1 MQLPFSTLPA
11 PRTHRVDARF
21 VPSGCP
27 NPTCGTRSGADFDYA
42 CAGTYQRACD
52 LRIVQRYR
60 CLVCRSRFSSQAF
73 RVDYRLRK
81 PWLPLAVFQGL
92 VAKTSLRQ
100 IARSLGCKLDTVLN
114 HLRLVGQRGHELH
127 TLFLARCAAERGGL
141 AGTFQLDEL
150 ETFERSRRLGPL
162 TVPVLVH
169 GETWFVVAT
178 ATGTLPARGRLS
190 QFERIRKERWESQ
203 HGKRT
208 NGSRA
213 AVLACA
219 RRLRDALGKDAR
231 ITLRTDKKTS
241 YPGIFREAFGKKAAH
256 QWVHSSER
264 RDRKSVLF
272 TVNHTLAQMRDGMGR
287 LVRRSWGHS
296 KLERNL
302 GWHLGAWVLW
312 RNYAREITCWNRGE
326 SAASALGV
334 AKRRLRPRELFE
346 WRGILPEAS

>member
-127 TLFLARCAAERGGL
+127 TLFLARYVAERASTGMIGVNI
-141 AGTFQLDEL
+141 G
-150 ETFERSRRLGPL
+150 
-162 TVPVLVH
+162 VPVPREPFSF
-169 GETWFVVAT
+169 G
-178 ATGTLPARGRLS
+178 GT
-190 QFERIRKERWESQ
+190 K
-203 HGKRT
+203 
-208 NGSRA
+208 
-213 AVLACA
+213 
-219 RRLRDALGKDAR
+219 
-231 ITLRTDKKTS
+231 
-241 YPGIFREAFGKKAAH
+241 
-256 QWVHSSER
+256 
-264 RDRKSVLF
+264 
-272 TVNHTLAQMRDGMGR
+272 
-287 LVRRSWGHS
+287 HS
-296 KLERNL
+296 KFGHGDITGRPALEFWTDL
-302 GWHLGAWVLW
+302 KK
-312 RNYAREITCWNRGE
+312 ITTKW
-326 SAASALGV
+326 ALQPD
-334 AKRRLRPRELFE
+334 AT
-346 WRGILPEAS
+346 WMS